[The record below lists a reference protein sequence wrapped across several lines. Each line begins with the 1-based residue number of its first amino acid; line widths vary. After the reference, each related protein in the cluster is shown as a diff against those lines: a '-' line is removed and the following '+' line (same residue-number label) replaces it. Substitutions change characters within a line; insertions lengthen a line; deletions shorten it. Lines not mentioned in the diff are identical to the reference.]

1 MPNGMSG
8 PRKVSTGP
16 EVPMNG
22 LTSEAGLV
30 TSLGAEALVAAELVP
45 ATATVVPRA
54 VAAVTSAYSTR
65 RGRLRV
71 MGVPFV
77 GGAAVSGYASK
88 TDVLNTKSTNND
100 ADNDVNSADMRQ

>member
-8 PRKVSTGP
+8 PGNVSTAP
-16 EVPMNG
+16 EVPISG
-22 LTSEAGLV
+22 LTSAAGLV

-45 ATATVVPRA
+45 AAATGVPRA

-71 MGVPFV
+71 MGVPFLRCSCV
-77 GGAAVSGYASK
+77 WLCK
-88 TDVLNTKSTNND
+88 Q
-100 ADNDVNSADMRQ
+100 NSWIKHEITESRRGQRCQQLDMRQ

>member
-1 MPNGMSG
+1 
-8 PRKVSTGP
+8 
-16 EVPMNG
+16 
-22 LTSEAGLV
+22 LTREAGLV

-71 MGVPFV
+71 MGVPFIEV
-77 GGAAVSGYASK
+77 QLCGFMQAK
-88 TDVLNTKSTNND
+88 QLD
-100 ADNDVNSADMRQ
+100 